1 MLSKDFIQLVAIA
14 CVVSIPVGWYAMH
27 GWLQNY
33 PYRTSVAW
41 WIFAVTGCGALLL
54 TLVTVSL
61 QAIRAALANPVESLR
76 SE

>member
-14 CVVSIPVGWYAMH
+14 CVVSIPVGWYVMH

-33 PYRTSVAW
+33 PYRVSITW
-41 WIFAVTGCGALLL
+41 WIFAVTGCGAMLL